1 MAHFGTMNTSIGI
14 AKRDRMRLEV
24 SALLIVKD
32 KFVTLWITNL
42 KFGEL
47 LGRLNSREV
56 SSVDVT
62 TAFLDAIETR
72 DKQINAFLHV
82 DRAGAIKQAEAVDQK
97 RAAGETVGLLAGL
110 PVAVK
115 DVVCAQGQPTTCGSR
130 MLKNYLPPYDSHA
143 ISQLRKADA
152 VLIGRTNMDEYAMGS
167 SGENSAYGPTR
178 NPWDTERIPG
188 GSSSGSAAAVAA
200 RMSPLALGSDTGG
213 SIRQPAGLCGIVGLK
228 PTYGRVSRYGLVAY
242 ASSLDQIGPFATDV
256 QGVAA
261 LLEAISGHVARDS
274 TSVRQPVPAYSQSY
288 DQPLEGLKIGVPVEH
303 FAEGLD
309 PEIEKSV
316 RDALELYRS
325 LGAELKEIH
334 LPHSKYAIAT
344 YYLVATSEASSNLAR
359 YDGVHYGHRTEKSVD
374 GLVDMYESSRGEGFG
389 DEVKRRIMLGV
400 FSLSAGYA
408 DKFYTKALQ
417 VRRLIRSDFDAA
429 FEGVDVIAGPVTPTP
444 AFKLGEK
451 TSDPLAM
458 YLSDIYTI
466 SANLA
471 GLPGIS
477 IPCGLTST
485 NLPIGLQLLA
495 PPFEEERLLRAA
507 RMFERATD
515 WHEKAPAITS

>member
-1 MAHFGTMNTSIGI
+1 M
-14 AKRDRMRLEV
+14 V
-24 SALLIVKD
+24 SSLTTIPLS
-32 KFVTLWITNL
+32 
-42 KFGEL
+42 EL
-47 LGRLNSREV
+47 QTRLNSGEI

-62 TAFLDAIETR
+62 TAHLDAIER
-72 DKQINAFLHV
+72 HDAQIHAFLHV
-82 DRAGAIKQAEAVDQK
+82 NRDRALQQAQAIDEK
-97 RAAGETVGLLAGL
+97 RASGKTMGLLAGV

-115 DVVCAQGQPTTCGSR
+115 DLICERGEPTTCGSR
-130 MLKNYLPPYDSHA
+130 ILEKFVPPYDAHV
-143 ISQLRKADA
+143 ISQLRDADA
-152 VLIGRTNMDEYAMGS
+152 VLIGRTNMDEFAMGS

-200 RMSPLALGSDTGG
+200 RMSPLSLGSDTGG
-213 SIRQPAGLCGIVGLK
+213 SIRQPAALCGIVGLK

-256 QGVAA
+256 HGAA
-261 LLEAISGHVARDS
+261 LLLEAIAGHDSRDS
-274 TSVRQPVPAYSQSY
+274 TSVQQPTSRYSQTFE
-288 DQPLEGLKIGVPVEH
+288 QPLKGLRIGVPVEH

-309 PEIEKSV
+309 SEVEQSV
-316 RDALELYRS
+316 RAAFDVYKT
-325 LGAELKEIH
+325 LGAELVDIH
-334 LPHSKYAIAT
+334 LPHSRYAIST
-344 YYLVATSEASSNLAR
+344 YYLVATSEASSNLSR
-359 YDGVHYGHRTEKSVD
+359 YDGVHYGHRSSHA
-374 GLVDMYESSRGEGFG
+374 GHNLVEMYEASRGEGFG

-417 VRRLIRSDFDAA
+417 VRRLIRGDFDTA
-429 FEGVDVIAGPVTPTP
+429 FEKVDVIAGPVTPTP

-471 GLPGIS
+471 GIPGIS
-477 IPCGLTST
+477 IPCGMTSSK
-485 NLPIGLQLLA
+485 LPIGLQLLA
-495 PPFEEERLLRAA
+495 PPFEEDRLLRAA
-507 RMFERATD
+507 RMFERETT
-515 WHEKAPAITS
+515 WHREIPPLAL